1 EASEKSPLQ
10 GILRVT
16 DEALVSQDIIG
27 DPHSSIV
34 DALSTMVLKD
44 RIVKILAWYDNEW
57 GYSARLVD
65 FAEFMAA
72 KGLFMEKA

>member
-1 EASEKSPLQ
+1 MQTAKQEVGKGPS
-10 GILRVT
+10 RFN
-16 DEALVSQDIIG
+16 G

-34 DALSTMVLKD
+34 DAQSTMVLNN

-65 FAEFMAA
+65 FAEFMAG
-72 KGLFMEKA
+72 KGLFTEKE